1 VHRGFVVARTRSC
14 ALVVDAAPHTTQV
27 LGLREGATAEDIV
40 NAKNAAL
47 KSADAQKARAAAC
60 RAAPAPCFS

>member
-1 VHRGFVVARTRSC
+1 
-14 ALVVDAAPHTTQV
+14 V

-47 KSADAQKARAAAC
+47 KSADAQKARAAG
-60 RAAPAPCFS
+60 RAAPAPRFS